1 MVSRYSTPEI
11 VGTVE
16 KKGKTIELF
25 ADQPAGA
32 TTWINFSYQGAIA
45 LTALLFL
52 VLFLFFFDIDK
63 RMPTVTH
70 ALVERKRAECE
81 AKGIPYVSHEEQQRA
96 EIAQQQIEAEE
107 NRVKELKEYC
117 QKKGLDFD
125 TENQKYLDKKAKKD
139 AKKAAKKAKSN
150 K

>member
-1 MVSRYSTPEI
+1 MIEI
-11 VGTVE
+11 
-16 KKGKTIELF
+16 F
-25 ADQPAGA
+25 ADQPSAA

-52 VLFLFFFDIDK
+52 ILFVFFFDIDK
-63 RMPTVTH
+63 KMPVVTQ
-70 ALVERKRAECE
+70 ALTDRKKAECE
-81 AKGIPYVSHEEQQRA
+81 AKGIPYVSPLEQQKA
-96 EIAQQQIEAEE
+96 EIMKQQQEAEE
-107 NRVKELKEYC
+107 NRIKELKEYC

-139 AKKAAKKAKSN
+139 AKKAAKKAKAS

>member
-1 MVSRYSTPEI
+1 M
-11 VGTVE
+11 
-16 KKGKTIELF
+16 KLF
-25 ADQPAGA
+25 PLGDRV
-32 TTWINFSYQGAIA
+32 
-45 LTALLFL
+45 
-52 VLFLFFFDIDK
+52 VLK
-63 RMPTVTH
+63 
-70 ALVERKRAECE
+70 
-81 AKGIPYVSHEEQQRA
+81 
-96 EIAQQQIEAEE
+96 QIEAEE